1 MILANIMATNAETE
15 SEETLVSRIETD
27 LLAGHFR
34 PGEWLK
40 QADIE
45 ANYDANRFDVRMA
58 LLDLKARQ
66 LIEHIPNRGFRV
78 INLSE
83 REREEL
89 FETRIILETAAAKLA
104 AERISD
110 ETIDELE
117 TLVREFQAQIDIA
130 ELDVLRGL
138 NGQFHDLLYQSS
150 GNSLLASEIKALR
163 QRGLP
168 GTRGGGLTWRTM
180 AGISQ
185 SNEDHR
191 KMVALLRAR
200 DGDGLA
206 EVINEH
212 LSIWRKYLPKAQ

>member
-1 MILANIMATNAETE
+1 MATKIETE
-15 SEETLVSRIETD
+15 SQETLISRIEAD
-27 LLAGHFR
+27 LLGGHFR

-45 ANYDANRFDVRMA
+45 ASYDANRFDVRMA

-89 FETRIILETAAAKLA
+89 VETRIILETAAARLA
-104 AERISD
+104 ATRIAD

-117 TLVREFQAQIDIA
+117 NLVHEFEAQMETA
-130 ELDVLRGL
+130 EVEDLRAL
-138 NGQFHDLLYQSS
+138 NGRFHDLLYQSS
-150 GNSLLASEIKALR
+150 GNSLLAGEIKALR

-168 GTRGGGLTWRTM
+168 GTRGGGLAWRTV

-185 SNEDHR
+185 SNNDHIR
-191 KMVALLRAR
+191 MVELLRAH

-206 EVINEH
+206 KLVEGH
-212 LSIWRKYLPKAQ
+212 LTNWREYLPKS

>member
-1 MILANIMATNAETE
+1 MATKIETDPGN
-15 SEETLVSRIETD
+15 SLVSRIEAD

-89 FETRIILETAAAKLA
+89 FETRTILETAAARLA
-104 AERISD
+104 AERITE
-110 ETIDELE
+110 ETIDALAE
-117 TLVREFQAQIDIA
+117 LVREFEDRMDIA
-130 ELDVLRGL
+130 EIDELRAL
-138 NGQFHDLLYQSS
+138 NGQFHDLLYLAS
-150 GNSLLASEIKALR
+150 GNSLLANEIKALR

-168 GTRGGGLTWRTM
+168 GTRGGTLTWRTM

-185 SNEDHR
+185 SNQDHM
-191 KMVALLRAR
+191 KMVEMLRAR
-200 DGDGLA
+200 DGDSLA
-206 EVINEH
+206 EIIREH
-212 LSIWRKYLPKAQ
+212 LSIWRKYLPKSQ